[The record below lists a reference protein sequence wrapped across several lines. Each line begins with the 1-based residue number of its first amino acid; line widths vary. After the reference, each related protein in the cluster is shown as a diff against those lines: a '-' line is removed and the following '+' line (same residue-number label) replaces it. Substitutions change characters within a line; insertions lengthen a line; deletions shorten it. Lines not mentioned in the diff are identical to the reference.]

1 MDWPPLDPL
10 DGLDDEVL
18 DWLLDALEELLL
30 ELLLD
35 EEDDELEEDDDDEDV
50 EGDDGGV
57 GMLGVVGVLALGH
70 PDNKKS
76 TPTRALILVRRI
88 AKRLFIRFSAIR
100 SFVMS
105 FSIQ

>member
-1 MDWPPLDPL
+1 MP
-10 DGLDDEVL
+10 DE
-18 DWLLDALEELLL
+18 LEELLL

-50 EGDDGGV
+50 EGVDGGV

-70 PDNKKS
+70 PDNKQS
-76 TPTRALILVRRI
+76 TPTRAIILVIRVV
-88 AKRLFIRFSAIR
+88 KRLSMSLFAIR
-100 SFVMS
+100 SSVMS